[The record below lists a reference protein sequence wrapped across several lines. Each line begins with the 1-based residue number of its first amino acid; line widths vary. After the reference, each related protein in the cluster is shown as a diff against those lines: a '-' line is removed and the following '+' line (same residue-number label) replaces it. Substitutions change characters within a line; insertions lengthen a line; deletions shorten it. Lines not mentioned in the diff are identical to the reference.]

1 MMRLLKAAFAGVLLW
16 WVDTAVVGFGNE
28 GGTQIA
34 KPVNESGRKSNSS
47 RGHAD
52 TDRPSNRAHAHK
64 RPSHRAHA
72 HKRELLHPGAVD
84 LIPGKALHGAII
96 VSKGHAKDPETHRKE
111 LLVIKDRVQNVQML
125 MDEIPFPLTQWSA
138 VFTSPCPIF
147 ADAHASERGLVWA
160 HYRIIR
166 EFTHFD
172 REVLAQIPDYKPG
185 QPKVGALNHTI
196 YSQTGPYAAY
206 SNGSLYKDG
215 VPFREDDIITIF
227 EDDAESAI
235 NDLNTTILEEFQQ
248 MNTDILF
255 LGWCEGRS
263 ARPVPLCTHAYAL
276 TRRGARK
283 IVRYLEP
290 CGMALDE
297 QFVIM
302 ARNNFITWRRAATHS
317 YSHASLND
325 KYKSLGG
332 EKTYG
337 IFHQNNQLGSIN
349 GHRRRHR

>member
-1 MMRLLKAAFAGVLLW
+1 MPGMARIGLLKAAFAGVLLW
-16 WVDTAVVGFGNE
+16 CLVATAVGFGDE
-28 GGTQIA
+28 GGAQIA
-34 KPVNESGRKSNSS
+34 KPVHESGRNRNS
-47 RGHAD
+47 RRRHAE
-52 TDRPSNRAHAHK
+52 TDRPSHHAHK
-64 RPSHRAHA
+64 RA
-72 HKRELLHPGAVD
+72 LLHPGAVD

-96 VSKGHAKDPETHRKE
+96 VSDRGSGHAKDPETHRKE
-111 LLVIKDRVQNVQML
+111 LLVIQDRVQNVHRL
-125 MDEIPFPLTQWSA
+125 SDERPFPLTHWSA
-138 VFTSPCPIF
+138 VFTNPCPIF
-147 ADAHASERGLVWA
+147 QDAHASERGLVWA

-185 QPKVGALNHTI
+185 QTPGALNHTI
-196 YSQTGPYAAY
+196 YSQTGPYVAY

-215 VPFREDDIITIF
+215 VPFLEDDIITIF

-235 NDLNTTILEEFQQ
+235 HDLNTTILEEFQQ

-263 ARPVPLCTHAYAL
+263 ARPVPLCAHAYAL

-302 ARNNFITWRRAATHS
+302 ARNNFITWRRAAPHS
-317 YSHASLND
+317 YSHAALND

-337 IFHQNNQLGSIN
+337 IFHQNKQLGSIN